1 MKTSPVTSLVAACLI
16 CMVSASPETFPAAS
30 KFLFKAK
37 VRAARIL
44 EEIQLELQREQ
55 VPSEER
61 YLELCQKI
69 YEYADDKRKAVQA
82 IEDRGA
88 IQ

>member
-1 MKTSPVTSLVAACLI
+1 MKTSPVTVLAAACLI
-16 CMVSASPETFPAAS
+16 CIVSASPEAFPEAN
-30 KFLFKAK
+30 KFLFKSK

-55 VPSEER
+55 VPSKER

-82 IEDRGA
+82 IEDRVA